1 MPGFARIINTV
12 PGRGVVGSPDAVSH
26 GDTDTAMLCY
36 EAQVFSED
44 LGHLGKG
51 LCIASLVMIGPT
63 ERQLPMPYCVW
74 NYYSLIGY
82 G

>member
-36 EAQVFSED
+36 EAQVLSETWD
-44 LGHLGKG
+44 TLEKAS
-51 LCIASLVMIGPT
+51 ASLP
-63 ERQLPMPYCVW
+63 W
-74 NYYSLIGY
+74 S
-82 G
+82 